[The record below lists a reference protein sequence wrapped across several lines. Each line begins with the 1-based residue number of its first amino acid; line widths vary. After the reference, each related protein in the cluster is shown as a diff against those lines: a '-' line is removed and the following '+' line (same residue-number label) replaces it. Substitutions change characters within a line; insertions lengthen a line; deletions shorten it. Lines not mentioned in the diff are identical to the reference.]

1 MTDSKK
7 DLNTRVYNNADR
19 NLDIELAA
27 KRKLESKQPTDASS
41 SGATISTD
49 ASSSGATISTKSGNK
64 NALRHGGYFRGL
76 LPWESREE
84 FEALLKSFQEDWKP
98 EGALQ
103 EQAVL
108 SLSQWTWKR
117 RRVLE
122 GSEISYYRS
131 PVAESLKSG
140 EVSWDDMVQHQSK
153 VPEETQALLASR
165 IKLAEGLRLVCDRIG
180 NHYYWTDTSEGK
192 EIQSQLALMRSEI
205 AKLASGVREHAFDE
219 NKNLQ
224 TAVGKITTLFDHAY
238 QPDEIEKQINL
249 LSMIDREIDKTIKRL
264 IFLKTFKNVEA
275 DNEARKL
282 GAHAQPLLDS
292 PPVIP
297 NEAPSVEVKTEESA
311 PLSGTPTRPV
321 ALAAPEHRG
330 KPKVD

>member
-1 MTDSKK
+1 MAESKK
-7 DLNTRVYNNADR
+7 TLTTPVYTNADR
-19 NLDIELAA
+19 NRDIERAA
-27 KRKLESKQPTDASS
+27 QRKSESKQPTDAPP
-41 SGATISTD
+41 SGATVSP
-49 ASSSGATISTKSGNK
+49 KSGNR

-84 FEALLKSFQEDWKP
+84 FEALHKSLREDFKP
-98 EGALQ
+98 DGALQ
-103 EQAVL
+103 EEAVL

-131 PVAESLKSG
+131 PVAECLKSG
-140 EVSWDDMVQHQSK
+140 EVSWDDVVQHQSK
-153 VPEETQALLASR
+153 VPEETQALLASK

-180 NHYYWTDTSEGK
+180 DHYYWTDTSEGK
-192 EIQSQLALMRSEI
+192 EIQSQLGKMRSEM
-205 AKLASGVREHAFDE
+205 AGLASEVREHALNE
-219 NKNLQ
+219 NKDLR
-224 TAVGKITTLFDHAY
+224 TAVGEITTLFDHAY
-238 QPDEIEKQINL
+238 QPDEIEKQVTL

-264 IFLKTFKNVEA
+264 IFLKTFKSVEA
-275 DNEARKL
+275 DEKARKL

-297 NEAPSVEVKTEESA
+297 NEASCVDVKTEESA

>member
-7 DLNTRVYNNADR
+7 DPNARVYTNADL
-19 NLDIELAA
+19 NLDLERAA
-27 KRKLESKQPTDASS
+27 KRKLESKQPTDASP
-41 SGATISTD
+41 SGATVSP
-49 ASSSGATISTKSGNK
+49 KSGNK
-64 NALRHGGYFRGL
+64 NALRHGGYIRGL

-84 FEALLKSFQEDWKP
+84 FEALHKSFREDLKP
-98 EGALQ
+98 DGALQ
-103 EQAVL
+103 EQGVL

-131 PVAESLKSG
+131 PVAECLKSG
-140 EVSWDDMVQHQSK
+140 EVSWDDVVQHQSK
-153 VPEETQALLASR
+153 VPEETQALLAAQ
-165 IKLAEGLRLVCDRIG
+165 IKLAESLRLVSDRIG

-192 EIQSQLALMRSEI
+192 DIQSQLGKMRSEM
-205 AKLASGVREHAFDE
+205 AGLASEVREHALNE
-219 NKNLQ
+219 NKDLR
-224 TAVGKITTLFDHAY
+224 TAVGEITTLFDHAY
-238 QPDEIEKQINL
+238 QPDEIEKQVTL

-264 IFLKTFKNVEA
+264 IFLKTFKSVEA
-275 DNEARKL
+275 DEKARKL
-282 GAHAQPLLDS
+282 GARAQPLLDS

-297 NEAPSVEVKTEESA
+297 NEASCVDVKTEESA

-321 ALAAPEHRG
+321 AMAAPEHRG

>member
-1 MTDSKK
+1 MTDGKK
-7 DLNTRVYNNADR
+7 DLNPPVYTNADL
-19 NLDIELAA
+19 NLDIERAA
-27 KRKLESKQPTDASS
+27 KRKLGMKQPTDTLSC
-41 SGATISTD
+41 ATISTD
-49 ASSSGATISTKSGNK
+49 ASSSGATIPTKSGNK

-84 FEALLKSFQEDWKP
+84 FEALHKSFLEDWKP
-98 EGALQ
+98 DGALQ

-140 EVSWDDMVQHQSK
+140 EVSWDDVVQHQSK
-153 VPEETQALLASR
+153 VPEETQVLLSSQ
-165 IKLAEGLRLVCDRIG
+165 IKLVENLNRVCSTIG
-180 NHYYWTDTSEGK
+180 DHYYWTNTSEGK
-192 EIQSQLALMRSEI
+192 EVQSQLAKMRSEI
-205 AKLASGVREHAFDE
+205 GTLASEVREYAFNE
-219 NKNLQ
+219 NKCLR
-224 TAVGKITTLFDHAY
+224 TDVGEITTLFDHAY
-238 QPDEIEKQINL
+238 QPDEIEKQVKL
-249 LSMIDREIDKTIKRL
+249 LSMIDREIDKTVKRL
-264 IFLKTFKNVEA
+264 IFLRTFKNVEA
-275 DNEARKL
+275 ANEARKL